1 MNESLKNFMTVTS
14 KDQLRFLD
22 AVVMRFV
29 DRMDE
34 VVGGRLKDF
43 GRVLDQTNRA
53 QQDAFASIRAGMAD
67 SEAAVRDLRSVQ
79 KISEAM
85 VETMSGYLDDLRSG
99 QRAAQEGMREMSGA
113 VEQMDLVARQQTN
126 YLKTLSAMQAE
137 VARSVDAMTSA
148 VDGFARRFAEENAA
162 ASQAMQRA
170 AGELTKAGAHIE
182 SAQKSA
188 AKSLDD
194 ELKTTLEAYREYVNQ
209 FTQRVDY
216 LATNISDSLSRMPR
230 AVGETSDQ
238 FLDQMDRLT
247 RGAGAGAARAQ
258 RRRRPPLCELT
269 ARREGIHAQFSLE
282 KRPSRRA

>member
-194 ELKTTLEAYREYVNQ
+194 ELKNHAGGVS
-209 FTQRVDY
+209 RV
-216 LATNISDSLSRMPR
+216 RQP
-230 AVGETSDQ
+230 VH
-238 FLDQMDRLT
+238 
-247 RGAGAGAARAQ
+247 AARGLSGDEHFRFAEPDAA
-258 RRRRPPLCELT
+258 RGGRDVGPVPRPDGPLD
-269 ARREGIHAQFSLE
+269 AGRW
-282 KRPSRRA
+282 SRRSAGSTTPSTASMRADRAKGGNPCAILA